1 MRHIRLPGWLWAL
14 VAFGIPAAAA
24 WGAASEMRGLW
35 VTASPGLRSATEVA
49 RLVSEAR
56 GAGFNALFVQVRKN
70 GEVGFASE
78 LEPRAAELP
87 AGFDPLAEVLKQA
100 HDPTAGARLEVHA
113 WMDTLLVGNSRN
125 PQPVDARHV
134 LRRHPEWVSVRA
146 EGTNS
151 LSIPVLD
158 PGVPGVQEHLV
169 ALVRELVSRYA
180 VDGLYLDQLHY
191 PVDLASR
198 GFSGWGL
205 HSTAVARFQQ
215 LHQRRLW
222 PAAGDPAWGQ
232 FRRDQVSAIL
242 RRISLETALLRPSTR
257 LSVGC
262 IAQAGDVYPIAW
274 EQTVAY
280 ATAFQDWR
288 QWLREGLVDT
298 AVLRMYFDAQ
308 INPRDWREWST
319 FLQANPFNRPVM
331 VLVGA
336 EFNRAADTLA
346 LARTVGETAG
356 QPGGLAGIGF
366 HSYGA
371 PAADH
376 TAAEFFSAL
385 VRTSSLDTQ
394 TAPLFA
400 QPAAVPGMGWKA
412 KPNRGRLL
420 GRAQLNSRPLDGAS
434 VELKGRA
441 TRTLITDA
449 NGWFGAVD
457 LLAGSYLVRVRPP
470 GTNRVD
476 LVGLLTITNGLTAR
490 PELMDAA
497 VDLDGDGYANGDEL
511 TVGTDPLGADSHLG
525 IEVTPLADRLSLRV
539 RPVAPNRRY
548 VLESASLETGP
559 WKPVTDS
566 ASLDGSE
573 AVAPFADRTVFF
585 RVRVTY

>member
-1 MRHIRLPGWLWAL
+1 MMHIRLPGWLRAL
-14 VAFGIPAAAA
+14 VAFLGPVVAT
-24 WGAASEMRGLW
+24 WGAASEIRGLW

-70 GEVGFASE
+70 GEIGFASE
-78 LEPRAAELP
+78 LEPRAPELP

-100 HDPTAGARLEVHA
+100 HDLTSGARLEVHA
-113 WMDTLLVGNSRN
+113 WVDTLLVGTSRS
-125 PQPVDARHV
+125 PQPLDTRHV
-134 LRRHPEWVSVRA
+134 LRRHPEWVSVRV

-151 LSIPVLD
+151 LSTAVLD

-180 VDGLYLDQLHY
+180 IDGLYLDQLHY
-191 PVDLASR
+191 PVDFTSR
-198 GFSGWGL
+198 GFSGWGF
-205 HSTAVARFQQ
+205 HPAAVARFQQ
-215 LHQRRLW
+215 LHQRRLR
-222 PAAGDPAWGQ
+222 PAAGDPTWGQ

-262 IAQAGDVYPIAW
+262 ITRAGDAYPITW
-274 EQTVAY
+274 EQTGAY
-280 ATAFQDWR
+280 ATVFQDWR
-288 QWLREGLVDT
+288 QWLREGLLDT

-346 LARTVGETAG
+346 LARMVGESAG
-356 QPGGLAGIGF
+356 QPGGLTGIGF

-376 TAAEFFSAL
+376 TSAEFFSAL
-385 VRTSSLDTQ
+385 VRTSSLDTH
-394 TAPLFA
+394 ASPLFA
-400 QPAAVPGMGWKA
+400 QPAAVPAMGWKD
-412 KPNRGRLL
+412 KPNRGRIL
-420 GRAQLNSRPLDGAS
+420 GRAQLNLRPLDGAL

-441 TRTLITDA
+441 TRTMTTDA
-449 NGWFGAVD
+449 NGWFGAAD

-476 LVGLLTITNGLTAR
+476 LVGLLTVTNGLTAR

-511 TVGTDPLGADSHLG
+511 AVGTDPLGADSRLG
-525 IEVTPLADRLSLRV
+525 IEVTPLADRLSLRA

-548 VLESASLETGP
+548 ALESASVETGP
-559 WKPVTDS
+559 WMPVTDS

-573 AVAPFADRTVFF
+573 AVAPLADRTVFF